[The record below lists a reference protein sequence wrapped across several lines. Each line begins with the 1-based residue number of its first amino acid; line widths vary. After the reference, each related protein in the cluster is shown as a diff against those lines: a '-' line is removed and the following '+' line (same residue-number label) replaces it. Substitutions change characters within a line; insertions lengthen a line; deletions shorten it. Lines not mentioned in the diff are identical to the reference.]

1 VEDYCWRFNMPWSP
15 NMSTWYL
22 LALISRRFYCEF
34 QTTTAER
41 PTSLHWGLSTD
52 AWNQDVAVA
61 CRLVDALWPVVISCR
76 CVDAR
81 TKAPSWCRVDQ
92 RAISGTHN
100 VRVRSISPS
109 LCFSLSLSLSL
120 CFRTRL
126 ARGTPVLTSSLDRK
140 RDRHPLQLRNDWS
153 APLRGSFYNRRRVTA
168 SR

>member
-109 LCFSLSLSLSL
+109 LCFSLSLSLLPYSISSWNASPDL
-120 CFRTRL
+120 VPRQKTWPPSAATAQRL
-126 ARGTPVLTSSLDRK
+126 ICAAARLL
-140 RDRHPLQLRNDWS
+140 L
-153 APLRGSFYNRRRVTA
+153 
-168 SR
+168 